1 MKGDLFRGIKQ
12 LESPVPAG
20 ARHLKRKSFLLPVY
34 YYDNSSLTAIYTAST
49 KSVRRYLPD
58 PLMHPLEAAPGR
70 CLIAFTAFEYRKTDI
85 DPYNE
90 FSIAVLINYGKKP
103 IVGLSVLRQLIAKSF
118 NAWVW
123 HLPVTTETARWGG
136 VELYGYPKFL
146 AGIDFNRKGGHVECV
161 LSEKKKHILTLR
173 GRKLKTGKG
182 GIVRYRTFPVKEGI
196 TLCANVFTSHLEYA
210 ESRRSSDVS
219 LEIGNDHPICAEL
232 RGIGLGRKAL
242 MYQYSAVNEAV
253 LFGPRNLMDD

>member
-1 MKGDLFRGIKQ
+1 MKGDLFKGIKQ
-12 LESPVPAG
+12 FESPVPAS
-20 ARHLKRKSFLLPVY
+20 ARHLKKKSFLLPVY
-34 YYDNSSLTAIYTAST
+34 YYDNSSLTAIYTAAT
-49 KSVRRYLPD
+49 KKLRPYLPD
-58 PLMHPLEAAPGR
+58 PLMHPLEAFPGR

-90 FSIAVLINYGKKP
+90 FSIAVLINYGKRAVP
-103 IVGLSVLRQLIAKSF
+103 GFSVMRQLMAKSF

-123 HLPVTTETARWGG
+123 RLPVTTELARWGG

-146 AGIDFNRKGGHVECV
+146 AGIDFNRSGGEVQCV

-182 GIVRYRTFPVKEGI
+182 GIVRYRTFPVKDGI
-196 TLCANVFTSHLEYA
+196 TLRANVFTSHLEYA
-210 ESRRSSDVS
+210 ESRRPSDVS
-219 LEIGNDHPICAEL
+219 LEIGKDHPVCDEL
-232 RGIGLGRKAL
+232 RGIGLGKKAL

-253 LFGPRNLMDD
+253 LFGPRNLIDD